1 MKESVLSAMPK
12 CFDKW
17 CHNFDDLFSR
27 QVQRQQ
33 FRTYLSG
40 LLGES
45 QRKNLSQMANNI
57 VNSSYNSLRH
67 FLTQAPWDEK
77 TVNERRLKLM
87 EKCRQ
92 TKIRKEFSLIVD
104 DSGHRKSGH
113 QTAGVGRQYIGEIG
127 KTDNAVVL
135 VTTHLYDGVKHLPL
149 DLELYQH
156 GSSLEGGKENPEF
169 RKKPEIALSLID
181 QCLERGYQPKQLLID
196 ASYGNNAPLL
206 KELETRKLIYIGGI
220 AKNRRVYVQLPG
232 NTRLKYRLE
241 NAAQA
246 LPAERF
252 KPVTLDLDQPRTV
265 WVALLSVEIPQLEGS
280 RLIAIQLNASTW
292 EKATEVD
299 YLITNAPKEQ
309 VTEEWIVK
317 TYSQRNWIEVF
328 YREAKGWLGLK
339 EYQVREAT
347 SLKRHWIL
355 VLTDYT
361 FVLWHRLTGGWRR
374 QWATKGIK
382 TFGEAMAVFQTA
394 IDFRFVRWLGNNS
407 DVFASHKAK
416 SGLIWA

>member
-45 QRKNLSQMANNI
+45 QRKNLSQMVNNI

-77 TVNERRLKLM
+77 AVKERRIKLLD
-87 EKCRQ
+87 KCRQ
-92 TKIRKEFSLIVD
+92 TKIRKEFRLIVD
-104 DSGHRKSGH
+104 DSGHRKSA
-113 QTAGVGRQYIGEIG
+113 QKTAGVGRQYRGEIG
-127 KTDNAVVL
+127 KTDNGVVL
-135 VTTHLYDGVKHLPL
+135 VSTHLSDGVKHLPL
-149 DLELYQH
+149 EVELYQH
-156 GSSLEGGKENPEF
+156 ASSLEGGKENPEF
-169 RKKPEIALSLID
+169 RNKPEIALSLID
-181 QCLERGYQPKQLLID
+181 QCIQRGDKPEQVLID
-196 ASYGNNAPLL
+196 AAYGNNAPFWE
-206 KELETRKLIYIGGI
+206 KWESRELIYLGGI

-232 NTRLKYRLE
+232 NTLVKYSWE
-241 NAAQA
+241 DAAQA
-246 LPAERF
+246 LPPERF
-252 KPVTLDLDQPRTV
+252 KPVQLDLEQPRTV
-265 WVALLSVEIPQLEGS
+265 WVALLEVEIPKLKGS
-280 RLIAIQLNASTW
+280 RSIAIQLNAPTW
-292 EKATEVD
+292 EEATEVD
-299 YLITNAPKEQ
+299 DLITNAPREK
-309 VTEEWIVK
+309 VTAEWMVK
-317 TYSQRNWIEVF
+317 TDSERNWIEVF

-339 EYQVREAT
+339 EYQVRDAK

-355 VLTDYT
+355 VLSSYS

-374 QWATKGIK
+374 QWATKPLK
-382 TFGEAMAVFQTA
+382 TFGDAMAAFRNA
-394 IDFRFVRWLGNNS
+394 IDFRFVRWLADNN
-407 DVFASHKAK
+407 DVFAAHKAK